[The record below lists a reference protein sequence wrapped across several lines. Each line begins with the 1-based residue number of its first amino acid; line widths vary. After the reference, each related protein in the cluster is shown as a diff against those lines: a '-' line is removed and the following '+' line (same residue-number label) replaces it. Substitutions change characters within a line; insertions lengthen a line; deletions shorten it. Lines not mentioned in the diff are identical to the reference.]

1 MDKAE
6 LIRRVNELDFDKN
19 EYWLVTGSAMVL
31 YGLRAETGDIDL
43 GCSTKMA
50 NELESKGYQTIIL
63 SDGTRKIVFGKDVEI
78 FENWIFDTV
87 SIIDGVPVI
96 SLNGLIEMKK
106 SLGREKDKRDI
117 ELIEAHLQK

>member
-6 LIRRVNELDFDKN
+6 LIRRLNELDWDKH
-19 EYWLVTGSAMVL
+19 EYWLVAGGAMVL

-50 NELESKGYQTIIL
+50 DELENEGYSTAIL
-63 SDGTRKIVFGKDVEI
+63 SDGTRKIAFDENI
-78 FENWIFDTV
+78 ELFENWIFDRVNTV
-87 SIIDGVPVI
+87 DGIPVI

-106 SLGREKDKRDI
+106 SLGREKDKKDI
-117 ELIEAHLQK
+117 ELIEAYLQK